1 MVGHVGHFVEQK
13 NHAFLVDLFAEIV
26 KQRKDAFLLMIG
38 AGVTQD
44 SIREKMESGA
54 IHGKYLI
61 LENRSDVP
69 EIMNTMDVFVFHRSL
84 EDLVLLLL
92 KRRKQ
97 D

>member
-44 SIREKMESGA
+44 SIREKLESGGF
-54 IHGKYLI
+54 HGNYLI
-61 LENRSDVP
+61 LENDV
-69 EIMNTMDVFVFHRSL
+69 MC
-84 EDLVLLLL
+84 
-92 KRRKQ
+92 RKL
-97 D
+97 